1 MAVQVNI
8 GEFLISPYLLAR
20 RWRNVPE
27 NDDDWF
33 KYLVPGFIAFVLYVV
48 LVMLVLF
55 LVTT

>member
-1 MAVQVNI
+1 MAVQVKI

-27 NDDDWF
+27 NDEDWF
-33 KYLVPGFIAFVLYVV
+33 KYLLPGYLTSSLYVV
-48 LVMLVLF
+48 LIMLLLF